1 MNGQIEGRHFR
12 AHLRELAPKG
22 VDELDA
28 FAAVEPVLLL
38 LLLLFFFKKKAHF
51 LKK

>member
-38 LLLLFFFKKKAHF
+38 FFFKKKLTF
-51 LKK
+51 